1 MRGALAV
8 LLFGAISSAH
18 ANPAG
23 EASETGEA
31 SQSHE
36 LVALAGDPRH
46 AIALGP
52 HGETY
57 VPDGRGHWL
66 RLREGGIA
74 GDVSDA
80 TTAGTR
86 VFVATKGG
94 PPFALDVAPDLRAA
108 ATAPDLRAAAA
119 APDPRAATTDPRAA
133 TTDPRAATTDPRA
146 ATTAPRATTTAPRA
160 AATTEP
166 MSGDGWSLVYLGL
179 HAKAVLGNGARPTAA
194 FGKQV
199 FALDRALPAK
209 LPDAPGVVMLLAA
222 GGASVVADTDTK
234 GLVRLEGGAW
244 KPIKGTPAH
253 VSALVSERWAL
264 TPKGALDLVANALVP
279 AAAIGHVEAATV
291 AGNDL
296 VVVAGGQL
304 VTVRAGKASSKLP
317 TGKAAASKAAASK
330 AAASKVAASKASK
343 AAASPAGA
351 AGAITKEPVGLPR
364 GARVVGLVADREG
377 RAVVALHDGTLLVRD
392 AAGAWTTSVVAAE
405 SIAARPGPGPA
416 LEPGAP

>member
-1 MRGALAV
+1 MRAALAV
-8 LLFGAISSAH
+8 VLFTTASAAADDATPSGAT
-18 ANPAG
+18 AG
-23 EASETGEA
+23 GAPE
-31 SQSHE
+31 SHE
-36 LVALAGDPRH
+36 LVALTGDPRH

-80 TTAGTR
+80 ASAGTR
-86 VFVATKGG
+86 VIAATKGG
-94 PPFALDVAPDLRAA
+94 PPFQLDVAPDLRIAA
-108 ATAPDLRAAAA
+108 SISASAKPGAASTGTI
-119 APDPRAATTDPRAA
+119 P
-133 TTDPRAATTDPRA
+133 
-146 ATTAPRATTTAPRA
+146 
-160 AATTEP
+160 
-166 MSGDGWSLVYLGL
+166 GDGWSLVYLGQ

-194 FGKQV
+194 FGKLV

-222 GGASVVADTDTK
+222 GASVVADCDAK

-244 KPIKGTPAH
+244 KPLKGAPAH

-264 TPKGALDLVANALVP
+264 TPKGALDLVSNAVVP
-279 AAAIGHVEAATV
+279 AATLGRIEAATV

-304 VTVRAGKASSKLP
+304 VTVHAGKATAK
-317 TGKAAASKAAASK
+317 TK
-330 AAASKVAASKASK
+330 
-343 AAASPAGA
+343 GA
-351 AGAITKEPVGLPR
+351 APITKEPIAIPR
-364 GARVVGLVADREG
+364 GAHVVGVVADREG

-392 AAGAWTTSVVAAE
+392 AAGAWSTSVVASE
-405 SIAARPGPGPA
+405 VGAARPGPGPA
-416 LEPGAP
+416 LEPEAP